1 MPKAMISN
9 PLLGGDSIQI
19 QAWIQIQKQTQAI
32 QIEKQKAKIL
42 RFNGALTNIHLINI
56 VVVHKWF

>member
-19 QAWIQIQKQTQAI
+19 QAWIQIQKQTQTI
-32 QIEKQKAKIL
+32 QIEKTKAEIS
-42 RFNGALTNIHLINI
+42 RSNGVPTNIHHINV

>member
-19 QAWIQIQKQTQAI
+19 QAWIQIQKQTQTI

-42 RFNGALTNIHLINI
+42 RFNGAPTNTHPINV